1 MDLTNFE
8 MNSMNLY
15 NFEDVDYARQ
25 RRYEEALRMD
35 ELVRQMITE
44 DNTTRTGRRA
54 KNTKNLSEA
63 SLCPKIFQGRN
74 VGISEERKKKKLNQ
88 VQDFRF
94 FPQPDRLKELIEREI
109 DAEYSGYF
117 TGIEPVDF
125 TEEEKIEKETLM
137 SLGFLNWDRRD
148 FQKFLQALEMYPR
161 EECQQIADHIGTK
174 TAEQVRAYE
183 KVFFEK
189 VSTLNESEK
198 IKKMLE
204 KCNSLH
210 NFKKTAPLLIKTKV
224 TALERPLDEMVINP
238 IQKSKYFSREA
249 DILLLCLTH
258 EIGYGKWSQIK
269 QAIRRD
275 NRVRFDHLL
284 MSRNEVELQRRVDI
298 LVKTIEKEIENE
310 AKAPRVRKTSPDEMM
325 LNDVE
330 MMSNQDSDEEMKQ
343 ESVDDDDDDDVRVGM
358 GGATLSPTS
367 RGEPVVNDASDL
379 MEDEE
384 VDFAHLENAA
394 K

>member
-1 MDLTNFE
+1 
-8 MNSMNLY
+8 
-15 NFEDVDYARQ
+15 
-25 RRYEEALRMD
+25 
-35 ELVRQMITE
+35 
-44 DNTTRTGRRA
+44 
-54 KNTKNLSEA
+54 
-63 SLCPKIFQGRN
+63 
-74 VGISEERKKKKLNQ
+74 
-88 VQDFRF
+88 
-94 FPQPDRLKELIEREI
+94 
-109 DAEYSGYF
+109 
-117 TGIEPVDF
+117 
-125 TEEEKIEKETLM
+125 
-137 SLGFLNWDRRD
+137 
-148 FQKFLQALEMYPR
+148 
-161 EECQQIADHIGTK
+161 
-174 TAEQVRAYE
+174 
-183 KVFFEK
+183 
-189 VSTLNESEK
+189 
-198 IKKMLE
+198 MLE

-269 QAIRRD
+269 HAIRRD

-310 AKAPRVRKTSPDEMM
+310 AKAPRATKTSHDDVM

-330 MMSNQDSDEEMKQ
+330 MLSDQDQDSDEEMKQ
-343 ESVDDDDDDDVRVGM
+343 ESLEEDDDDDVRVGL
-358 GGATLSPTS
+358 GGVTLSPTS
-367 RGEPVVNDASDL
+367 REDPVVNDASDL

-384 VDFAHLENAA
+384 FDFAHLENAA